1 MEIRQINRFTNYYI
15 GNDGFVYKRC
25 GKNRGLKK
33 LKGAKQSQ
41 GYLQI
46 ALYKDG
52 KVAERHLIHRLV
64 AQYFIPNP
72 ENKPNVDHIDTNI
85 LNNSAANLRWTS
97 PKENSNNPL
106 TLEHGK
112 RAQREI
118 AEKPIICKKD
128 GVEIK
133 FDNQYFAEQF
143 FGCRREH
150 LMKAMKQGETFYG
163 FSISQ
168 MELYDKLH

>member
-1 MEIRQINRFTNYYI
+1 MEIKQITGFTNYYI
-15 GNDGFVYKRC
+15 GNDGFVYKMC

-46 ALYKDG
+46 ALYKKG
-52 KVAERHLIHRLV
+52 KVVERHLIHRLV

-72 ENKPNVDHIDTNI
+72 ENKPNVDHIDTDI
-85 LNNSAANLRWTS
+85 LNNSVDNLRWVS
-97 PKENSNNPL
+97 PKENSNNSL
-106 TLEHGK
+106 SLEHVK
-112 RAQREI
+112 KSQRKI
-118 AEKPIICKKD
+118 AEKHIICNKE

-133 FDNQYFAEQF
+133 FDNQYIAEQF
-143 FGCRREH
+143 FGCKREH
-150 LMKAMKQGETFYG
+150 LMKAMKRGETFYG

-168 MELYDKLH
+168 IDLYNKLH